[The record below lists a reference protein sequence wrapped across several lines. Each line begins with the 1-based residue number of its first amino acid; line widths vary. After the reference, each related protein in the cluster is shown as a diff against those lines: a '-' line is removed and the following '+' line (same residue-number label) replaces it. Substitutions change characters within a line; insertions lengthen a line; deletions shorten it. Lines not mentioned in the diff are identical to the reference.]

1 MKVLIYC
8 LLCLLVKHNY
18 IYIYRKTD
26 ILYIYMNDILDYNLF
41 VNLNLP
47 LFLEQFP
54 KLSKLDIGKKIDER
68 WEHYKI
74 WYGL

>member
-1 MKVLIYC
+1 
-8 LLCLLVKHNY
+8 
-18 IYIYRKTD
+18 
-26 ILYIYMNDILDYNLF
+26 MNDILDYNLF

-68 WEHYKI
+68 WEHYKL
-74 WYGL
+74 WNGLY